1 MGRAD
6 KEGTMS
12 DTATRV
18 VVVTGAGSGMGRA
31 TALRFARDGARVVAA
46 DINGES
52 AAETAHMVTD
62 AGGEAVSHAVD
73 VAKRSAVQALVEETV
88 ERFGSI
94 DVMVANAGVGK
105 NAPFLDISE
114 QDLDRILD
122 VNLKGVFWCG
132 QFAARAMVKAGR
144 GGVIINT
151 ASTYAEV
158 TRTGTAAYSAS
169 KGGVRMLTKTMAL
182 ELGEH
187 GIRVCAVAPG
197 WIRTGMN
204 PLDDPERVAHLET
217 TIPLGRVGS
226 PEDVAGV
233 IFLLA
238 SPEARYVSGDMIFVD
253 GGWIVQ

>member
-1 MGRAD
+1 
-6 KEGTMS
+6 
-12 DTATRV
+12 
-18 VVVTGAGSGMGRA
+18 
-31 TALRFARDGARVVAA
+31 VVAA

-73 VAKRSAVQALVEETV
+73 VANRAAVQALVEETV
-88 ERFGSI
+88 ERYGGI
-94 DVMVANAGVGK
+94 EVMVANAGVGK

-158 TRTGTAAYSAS
+158 TRAGTAAYSAS

-204 PLDDPERVAHLET
+204 RLDDPERVARIEA